1 MICIQTLNMTRNEL
15 PEDVL
20 GIIRQYSKPAFVHFR
35 EYNSALGLF
44 TLPLFYREKLK
55 KKISDPAVREQI
67 KICIEACKDY
77 HKKDAIY
84 QADKTPENENV
95 KDKSDWWASV
105 SRDKFVALLDEKEYR
120 MQGYA
125 EWYFQNEI
133 DNAWRDSDDYPEWD
147 EEGNEIVHCE

>member
-1 MICIQTLNMTRNEL
+1 MICIQTLNMSHEL

-20 GIIRQYSKPAFVHFR
+20 SIIREYSKPAFVHFR
-35 EYNSALGLF
+35 EYNAALGLF

-55 KKISDPAVREQI
+55 KKISDIAVREQI
-67 KICIEACKDY
+67 KICIEACEDY

-84 QADKTPENENV
+84 QAGKRPENENI
-95 KDKSDWWASV
+95 KDKSEWWASV

-125 EWYFQNEI
+125 EWYFQNEM
-133 DNAWRDSDDYPEWD
+133 DNAWRDSDDSPPEWD